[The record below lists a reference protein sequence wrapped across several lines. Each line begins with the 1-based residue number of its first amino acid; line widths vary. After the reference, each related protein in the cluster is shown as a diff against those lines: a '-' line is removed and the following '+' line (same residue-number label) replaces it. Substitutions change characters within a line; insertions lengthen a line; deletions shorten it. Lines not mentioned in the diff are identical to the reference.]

1 MSEKLQINS
10 VVLFVAM
17 SILGL
22 SGLQYRVEIPFF
34 NELSERGY
42 AAFFW
47 GVVLYNL
54 YKRIDNKKQLGLV
67 CAIVFAGIFSAGKI
81 DFKLFFDNTWGIL
94 TYLVFPVMM
103 FALLSIGRCLKS
115 DKWFIIGKISFEMY
129 IWHLPCLIIFIAIS
143 EFLNCYIYRN
153 LSMLL
158 FGIIVTAFA
167 TVMYFAVE
175 RRVSLKIRN
184 VEKNTTK

>member
-1 MSEKLQINS
+1 MLESSKDEKEYYPILDIVKFWLALVIIFHHYQQ
-10 VVLFVAM
+10 
-17 SILGL
+17 SILGD
-22 SGLQYRVEIPFF
+22 YRFVLTNFLDGAICG
-34 NELSERGY
+34 GY
-42 AAFFW
+42 A
-47 GVVLYNL
+47 
-54 YKRIDNKKQLGLV
+54 
-67 CAIVFAGIFSAGKI
+67 C
-81 DFKLFFDNTWGIL
+81 
-94 TYLVFPVMM
+94 
-103 FALLSIGRCLKS
+103 
-115 DKWFIIGKISFEMY
+115 
-129 IWHLPCLIIFIAIS
+129 